1 MEGISLN
8 KKVLKEYIVSFLG
21 TFLTAVGLVSFLMPN
36 KIATGGANGIAI
48 IINGLTG
55 FPVGII
61 MYAVNIIL
69 FILSFILIGKAF
81 GLRSI
86 ICTFVLNFFV
96 DFLDR
101 MVPFPKFT
109 TDDYFLAV
117 FLGVFIS
124 ALGMAIVFSVN
135 SSTGGTDILA
145 KIASKYTG
153 VSLGI
158 NLLFIDL
165 TIGIMAGGV
174 FNMKVGMYSVVS
186 VILNGIVV
194 DYAVRMIKSNC
205 ILTIITDHRE
215 ETLDFIMKNM
225 DRGASIIKATGAYTQ
240 QEKNMIYV
248 AVNKKQKGEVVRKIH
263 TIDPKAF
270 VVVQES
276 SDVIGYGFSDF
287 QNFF

>member
-1 MEGISLN
+1 MN

-135 SSTGGTDILA
+135 SSTGNRYTCQ
-145 KIASKYTG
+145 IASKYTG

-225 DRGASIIKATGAYTQ
+225 DRVASIIKSTGAYTQ